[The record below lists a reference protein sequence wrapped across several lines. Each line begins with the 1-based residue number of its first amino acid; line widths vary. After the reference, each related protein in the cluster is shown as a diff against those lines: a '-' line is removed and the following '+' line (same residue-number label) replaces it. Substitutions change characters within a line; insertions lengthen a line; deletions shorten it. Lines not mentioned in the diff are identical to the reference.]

1 MIQKIQNNEYLKR
14 VDNMT
19 SAEKDEYMKRVGEW
33 LQEQAP
39 VLVQKTEEDGARFL
53 NVIQCSAS
61 WNDAECQAWMDGVR
75 LLTALAPTTETWL
88 PDMLYLKAAK
98 RCIKRMIDLLNG
110 LLDEAKAVETHHV
123 SDISTDGKHAKGE
136 QEKHAAEEP
145 LKAESQE
152 DSVQTEPVRP
162 KHIDQYVHL
171 LPLKTQERAANVKGL
186 LRDLETAREK
196 MQLLMDDPQASDDA
210 RAQWAKT
217 ATRLDEKVKSIYKEL
232 DAEWSKLVKEGR
244 VVVDDLGNA
253 HVVEMRNEKGEMR
266 NDDAAALSSDAERQP
281 SDINPQP
288 SLTSEQKTRRRELRK
303 WLTDTRRG
311 NGDTRAEH
319 VKKWQEN
326 FKEYLTLEPREVAM
340 KDEKILAAI
349 KHYEIKME
357 DV

>member
-1 MIQKIQNNEYLKR
+1 MIQKIQCNEYLKR

-39 VLVQKTEEDGARFL
+39 ILVQKTEEDGARFL
-53 NVIQCSAS
+53 NVIQCSAA
-61 WNDAECQAWMDGVR
+61 WNDAECQAWMEGVR
-75 LLTALAPTTETWL
+75 LLSALAPTTETWL
-88 PDMLYLKAAK
+88 PDMLYVKAAK
-98 RCIKRMIDLLNG
+98 RCIKRMTDLLNG
-110 LLDEAKAVETHHV
+110 LLNEAKAVETPYV
-123 SDISTDGKHAKGE
+123 IEISTVDNHAKGE
-136 QEKHAAEEP
+136 QEKHAAEES
-145 LKAESQE
+145 LKTESRE

-171 LPLKTQERAANVKGL
+171 LPQKTQERAANVKGL

-196 MQLLMDDPQASDDA
+196 MRLLMDDPQASDDV
-210 RAQWAKT
+210 RALWAKT

-232 DAEWSKLVKEGR
+232 DAEWAKLVKEGR

-253 HVVEMRNEKGEMR
+253 HVVDNKQETVNNNR
-266 NDDAAALSSDAERQP
+266 DS
-281 SDINPQP
+281 SDINPQT
-288 SLTSEQKTRRRELRK
+288 SLTSEQKARRRELRK

-319 VKKWQEN
+319 LKKWQEN

-349 KHYEIKME
+349 KHYEIKMK